1 MHVIHSLKLKKSEIN
16 CDLRLQTVSTAQ
28 ALREAHILLNSS
40 TTQCTQIPFVLTNAL
55 IWSFG
60 LAKKSSSGS
69 SKIVIERRFHISI
82 SDVESGSEKMWH
94 LVSCLRSVISGE
106 WPV

>member
-1 MHVIHSLKLKKSEIN
+1 MHVIHSLKLEKSEIN

-60 LAKKSSSGS
+60 LAKKSSSSS
-69 SKIVIERRFHISI
+69 SKIVIKRRFHISI